1 MDLQAAV
8 LREEGNGL
16 VRRSFFD
23 NLLDAMGLSGNKD
36 ESKED
41 AKKVTENAA
50 VAESPAVAAAVAP
63 ETVTETTTMMMTVT
77 VGAAPVESVNAT
89 SPETVAV
96 QPPAKAT
103 AGVVEGVV
111 QG

>member
-1 MDLQAAV
+1 MA
-8 LREEGNGL
+8 
-16 VRRSFFD
+16 RRGFFD

-36 ESKED
+36 EAKDD
-41 AKKVTENAA
+41 AKKVTENAAVAESPAVAA

-89 SPETVAV
+89 SPETVAI
-96 QPPAKAT
+96 QPPAKVT